1 MSAEI
6 INLRRA
12 RKAKARDKAQATA
25 AENRSRRGRSK
36 AERVKSELQA
46 RQAYRLLD
54 AHRRSSPEDET

>member
-1 MSAEI
+1 VAEI

-12 RKAKARDKAQATA
+12 RKAKAKEKARDAA
-25 AENRSRRGRSK
+25 AENRLKHGRSK

-46 RQAYRLLD
+46 RQAHRLLD

>member
-1 MSAEI
+1 VAEI

-25 AENRSRRGRSK
+25 AQNRSKHGRSK

-46 RQAYRLLD
+46 RQAHRLLD